1 MKRLIIYRL
10 FDPTYGPQGNPKTLS
25 VLLRDDNTFT
35 YSFYG
40 GWQESGMGFSISNLQ
55 LQHPLP
61 IGARNFRKV
70 EALHR
75 EIESILATGVGSRRI
90 STFEI
95 LNDL

>member
-55 LQHPLP
+55 LQRPLP

-70 EALHR
+70 EDLHK
-75 EIESILATGVGSRRI
+75 EIEFILATGVGSRRI

>member
-10 FDPTYGPQGNPKTLS
+10 FDPTYGSQGNPKTLS

-55 LQHPLP
+55 LQRPLP

-70 EALHR
+70 EDLHK
-75 EIESILATGVGSRRI
+75 EIEFILATGVGSRRI

>member
-10 FDPTYGPQGNPKTLS
+10 FDQTYGPQGNPKTLS

-55 LQHPLP
+55 LQRPLP

-70 EALHR
+70 EDLHK
-75 EIESILATGVGSRRI
+75 EIEFILATGVGSRRI